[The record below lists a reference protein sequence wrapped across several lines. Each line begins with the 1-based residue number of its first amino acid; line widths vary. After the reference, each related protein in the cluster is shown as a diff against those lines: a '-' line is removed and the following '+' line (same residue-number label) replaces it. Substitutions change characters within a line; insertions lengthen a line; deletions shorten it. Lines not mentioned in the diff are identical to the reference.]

1 MQYGKCLHSQAMPSV
16 FPNINEFIIP
26 KLNPL
31 ESASSRF
38 QIRLCVPAC
47 AINRELKREV
57 L

>member
-1 MQYGKCLHSQAMPSV
+1 MLYGKCLHSQAMPSV

-47 AINRELKREV
+47 AMNRELKREV